1 MAKNLPISTP
11 NKDVVVSWIYTWSRQ
26 QEMSINEQR
35 VVLRILEHCQNQ
47 LKGIKIKDNLRKID
61 HGLFDVKLT
70 MPVSDAFF
78 SDYKPEDVKET
89 LRTLSHRSFEYT
101 NYETDEWWMCDF
113 IESPDVKFRSGQM
126 EFRVDNK
133 LWDVFLNF
141 TKGYREFELNKA
153 LALPTS
159 YSLRFYMLMSNQKKT
174 FDLSVERLKEWLGI
188 APELYKTKDGRDR
201 IDHLEERVI
210 KPSKEALDNS
220 CPYTFDYFKKREND
234 RNIRSKVVGFKFIP
248 IYQPQFRDQDLEKKE
263 LIAQISSGFLLDPN
277 IVDYLKFNFG
287 FEKSEIDRNKE
298 TLETAQKV
306 VPDLIEELA
315 RLKGRV
321 REMSNPKGYVIAAVK
336 GMIYDYQQK
345 GKDKI
350 KHQLRT

>member
-1 MAKNLPISTP
+1 MAKNLPINTP

-47 LKGIKIKDNLRKID
+47 LKGVKIRDNLRKIE

-78 SDYKPEDVKET
+78 SDYKPDDVKET
-89 LRTLSHRSFEYT
+89 LRILSHRSFEYM

-153 LALPTS
+153 LALPTT
-159 YSLRFYMLMSNQKKT
+159 YALRFYMLISNQQKP
-174 FDLSVERLKEWLGI
+174 FEMSVEKLKEWLGV
-188 APELYKTKDGRDR
+188 APELYKTKDGKDR
-201 IDHLEERVI
+201 IDHLEERVL
-210 KPSKEALDNS
+210 KPSKKALDES
-220 CPYTFDYFKKREND
+220 CPWTFDYIKVRENQ
-234 RNIRSKVVGFKFIP
+234 RNIRSKVTGFKLLP
-248 IYQPQFRDQDLEKKE
+248 LYQPQFRDQDLEKTQ
-263 LIAQISSGFLLDPN
+263 LIAQISGIRLIDEH
-277 IVDYLKFNFG
+277 IYDYLRHSMG
-287 FEKSEIDRNKE
+287 FEADEINPHKQLLMEAQE
-298 TLETAQKV
+298 TI
-306 VPDLIEELA
+306 PDFLGELPRIKA
-315 RLKGRV
+315 NM
-321 REMSNPKGYVIAAVK
+321 REKTNPKGYAIAAIK
-336 GMIYDYQQK
+336 GMVADAK
-345 GKDKI
+345 KK
-350 KHQLRT
+350 K